1 MVNKKKG
8 KIESLFYNNKFLMV
22 FSLVLA
28 VIIWA
33 SAKINYSADAVRTVS
48 DVKVSLANTLSE
60 GSDYVYFVD
69 DEKLYVDVEISGKAY
84 NVSSNAISKD
94 DIIVE
99 AGGTYIDSSGYKL
112 LTLNA
117 KVADGVSGDVEIL
130 SVSPSSIAVYYDRKA
145 TYSFNVEAKLKNDD
159 ISTLSE
165 GDYIVGQ
172 PVASLSTVD
181 ITGPATVL
189 NKLQNV
195 YFEAEIPEDSLPLT
209 ASTEVAAVISYKFDG
224 SADSQ
229 FLTCEGVDDE
239 SNPPKVIVPVYIK
252 GNVPTAVKLVN
263 QPAAYTENS
272 PKITISPSEV
282 EVLYNPK
289 DGEKYEVL
297 YVGTVDFRNVSN
309 KVNTFEVNIDE
320 QTAANIVDKTLKTV
334 TVKLDMSHLSSKT
347 LENVPGKIVY
357 LNGDDN
363 FNYSID
369 YTSGNLDEIIII
381 GPQESLEKITADD
394 IQIEISVSSLN
405 LARSGAQT
413 VEITNISI
421 QSDKVDDC
429 WVYGK
434 YTARVT
440 ASMK

>member
-1 MVNKKKG
+1 MVNNKKG

-22 FSLVLA
+22 FSIVLA

-33 SAKINYSADAVRTVS
+33 SAKINYSADTVRTVS

-69 DEKLYVDVEISGKAY
+69 DEKLYVEVEISGKGY
-84 NVSSNAISKD
+84 NISSNAISKD

-117 KVADGVSGDVEIL
+117 RVADGVGGDVEIL

-145 TYSFNVEAKLKNDD
+145 TYSFNVEAKLKND
-159 ISTLSE
+159 IGTLTE
-165 GDYIVGQ
+165 DDYITGQ

-209 ASTEVAAVISYKFDG
+209 ASTEVAAEISYKFDG

-229 FLTCEGVDDE
+229 FLICEGIDDE

-252 GNVPTAVKLVN
+252 GKVPTAVKLFN
-263 QPAAYTENS
+263 QPAAYAENP
-272 PKITISPSEV
+272 PKITVSPSEV
-282 EVLYNPK
+282 EILYNPK

-309 KVNTFEVNIDE
+309 KVNTFEVDIDE
-320 QTAANIVDKTLKTV
+320 QTAANIVDKSLKKF

-347 LENVPGKIVY
+347 LESAPGKIVY
-357 LNGDDN
+357 LNGDEN
-363 FNYSID
+363 FNYNVD
-369 YTSGNLDEIIII
+369 YASGNLDEIVLI
-381 GPQESLEKITADD
+381 GPEESLEKITADD
-394 IQIEISVSSLN
+394 IQIEINVSSLSV
-405 LARSGAQT
+405 ARSGAQT
-413 VEITNISI
+413 VEISNISI

-440 ASMK
+440 AGMK

>member
-22 FSLVLA
+22 FSIVLA
-28 VIIWA
+28 VVIWA
-33 SAKINYSADAVRTVS
+33 SAKINYSADTVRTVS

-69 DEKLYVDVEISGKAY
+69 DEKLYADVEISGKGY
-84 NVSSNAISKD
+84 NISTNAVSKD
-94 DIIVE
+94 DIVVE

-117 KVADGVSGDVEIL
+117 RIADGVGGDIEIL
-130 SVSPSSIAVYYDRKA
+130 SISPSSIAVYYDRKA
-145 TYSFNVEAKLKNDD
+145 TYSFNVEAKLRND
-159 ISTLSE
+159 IGTLSKGE
-165 GDYIVGQ
+165 YIVGQ

-209 ASTEVAAVISYKFDG
+209 ASTEIEADIKYKFDG
-224 SADSQ
+224 SADSK
-229 FLTCEGVDDE
+229 FLTCEGVDSE

-252 GNVPTAVKLVN
+252 GKVPTAVKLVN
-263 QPAAYTENS
+263 LPAVYTEN
-272 PKITISPSEV
+272 PPAVKLLPSEV
-282 EVLYNPK
+282 EILYNPK
-289 DGEKYEVL
+289 DEEKYEVL
-297 YVGTVDFRNVSN
+297 YVGTVDFRNISN
-309 KVNTFEVNIDE
+309 KVNTIELEIDE
-320 QTAANIVDKTLKTV
+320 QTAANVVDKEIKNFTATI
-334 TVKLDMSHLSSKT
+334 DMSKMSSKT
-347 LENVPGKIVY
+347 LESAPGKIVY
-357 LNGDDN
+357 INGDEN
-363 FNYSID
+363 FNYTVD
-369 YTSGNLDEIIII
+369 YTGGNLDEIVII
-381 GPQESLEKITADD
+381 GPKESLDKITADD
-394 IQIEISVSSLN
+394 IQVEINVSSVN

-413 VEITNISI
+413 LDIANISI